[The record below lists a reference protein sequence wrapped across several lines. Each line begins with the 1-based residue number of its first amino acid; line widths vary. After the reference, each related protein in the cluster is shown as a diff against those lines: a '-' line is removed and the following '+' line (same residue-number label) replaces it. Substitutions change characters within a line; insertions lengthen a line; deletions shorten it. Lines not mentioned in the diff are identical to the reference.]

1 MDMKRWMEKNI
12 WIWPFFGSGILLV
25 VSCVIS
31 KTSVLNMLLSNVVL
45 ASFLVFLCI
54 GQMTVIASGGGAIDL
69 SVQYV
74 IPFAAY
80 IASIAFRSMGPVAG
94 IAVTLLGC
102 VVVGLINGII
112 TQYLRIPAIITTLAI
127 GYMVY
132 SIVLI
137 LSSRTTGEPYQKLSY
152 FTQKARIFGI
162 SPVVFCAALF
172 AILTY
177 ILLYKTSFGKDLH
190 ALGQNATAAYLA
202 GIRTR
207 KTAILAFG
215 ICAGFAGITGI
226 LLGGYFGGAFP
237 DMGFSYLLTSIAAPV
252 IGGTSASGGKS
263 SVTGCVVGVLM
274 LTLLTTFINVTGLS
288 ATLQNLIQG
297 FLLVFILVTSAPKA
311 QK

>member
-80 IASIAFRSMGPVAG
+80 IASVAFRSMGPVAG

-215 ICAGFAGITGI
+215 ICAGFTGITGI